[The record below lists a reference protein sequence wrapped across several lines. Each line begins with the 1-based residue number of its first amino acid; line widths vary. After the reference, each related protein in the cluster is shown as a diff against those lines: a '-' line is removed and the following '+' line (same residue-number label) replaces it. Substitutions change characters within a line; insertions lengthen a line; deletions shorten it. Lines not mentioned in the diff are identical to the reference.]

1 MTASPPDTQN
11 SADKVDRALLQQIAQ
26 DSNVA
31 AMNTLYNSY
40 RAKLMPFMLR
50 MSPDQGLVEEAYND
64 VMLIIWKKAGQFSGD
79 SKASTWVF
87 SIAYRQC
94 LKLIKRQ
101 QLKKKVLNS
110 FQIFKHIDA
119 EIEEHTHMSDNPKA
133 DQLNQAVAQL
143 PAKQRAV
150 IELSYFQGRSIK
162 EVSDIANC
170 PENTVKTRLFHARQ
184 KIKSLMQTAVFEDT
198 DYETP

>member
-26 DSNVA
+26 DGNVA
-31 AMNTLYNSY
+31 AMNTLYNTY
-40 RAKLMPFMLR
+40 RSKLIPFMLR
-50 MSPDQGLVEEAYND
+50 MSPDNGLVEEAYND

-101 QLKKKVLNS
+101 QLKQKVVKS
-110 FQIFKHIDA
+110 FQIFKQIDA

-133 DQLNQAVAQL
+133 DQLNKAVAQL
-143 PAKQRAV
+143 SAKQRAV
-150 IELSYFQGRSIK
+150 VELSYFQGRSIK
-162 EVSDIANC
+162 EVSEIAGC
-170 PENTVKTRLFHARQ
+170 PENTIKTRLFHARQ
-184 KIKSLMQTAVFEDT
+184 KIKSLMQTPACEDT
-198 DYETP
+198 DYETS